1 MKNGLFLAVALLC
14 SGAAMAENRAEIQ
27 HLTANL
33 KLPDQS
39 SLTVDMSFD
48 CGSMYDKTAM
58 IVTSRQGAE
67 ILAVAY
73 EALYG
78 PAAGAAVMAKWNNKD
93 KPQDPRLPTFIIVTP
108 PEGKVYRAEPVK
120 SAVKS
125 VKGTAETAT
134 TMKLQQTEFSA
145 SEIRSSCGSSDH
157 PSYQ

>member
-1 MKNGLFLAVALLC
+1 MKKGLFLAATLLC
-14 SGAAMAENRAEIQ
+14 SCAVMAENRAEIQ

-48 CGSMYDKTAM
+48 CGSMYDRTAM

-67 ILAVAY
+67 LLAVAY
-73 EALYG
+73 ESLYG
-78 PAAGAAVMAKWNNKD
+78 PAAGAAVMAKWNKKD

-108 PEGKVYRAEPVK
+108 PEGKVYRTDNTK
-120 SAVKS
+120 TNTKN
-125 VKGTAETAT
+125 AT
-134 TMKLQQTEFSA
+134 TTESAPVMKMRQAEFSA
-145 SEIRSSCGSSDH
+145 DEIRSSCGSSDH

>member
-1 MKNGLFLAVALLC
+1 MKNGLFLAVTLLC
-14 SGAAMAENRAEIQ
+14 SGAVMAENRAEIQ

-48 CGSMYDKTAM
+48 CGSMYNRTAM

-67 ILAVAY
+67 LLAVAY

-108 PEGKVYRAEPVK
+108 PEGKVYRTE
-120 SAVKS
+120 S
-125 VKGTAETAT
+125 VKGGTKNNAT
-134 TMKLQQTEFSA
+134 TEAASTMKIRQVEFSA
-145 SEIRSSCGSSDH
+145 EEIRSSCGSSNH